1 MSLLQKNET
10 EKEKERKISFFGGA
24 KTFGL
29 RINKIS
35 LDRELAISIKS
46 FKKVELLGLLS
57 PKNFESWH
65 KGQKFRWKLHLS

>member
-1 MSLLQKNET
+1 MKLKRRR
-10 EKEKERKISFFGGA
+10 KERSVFFGGA